1 MPNGVDHEFIHWKFT
16 KFIKEMYQLA
26 MERETNFKK
35 ASLPPNIYRKQAK
48 KSTQLQ
54 ISAISYRKNKQK
66 G

>member
-1 MPNGVDHEFIHWKFT
+1 
-16 KFIKEMYQLA
+16 